1 MIDYKLRDGDIVIED
16 NDTAT
21 TDATAQRL
29 RQKLLLWRGEWWLD
43 RQAGFPYLQRVLGQ
57 RPRPEVVGSLV
68 RQLVER
74 DPDVRSVDNLRLDFD
89 ATTRRIAIAFTAR
102 LVDGTNTDIEVTV

>member
-1 MIDYKLRDGDIVIED
+1 MIDYELQDGDIVISG
-16 NDTAT
+16 NDTVT

-29 RQKLLLWRGEWWLD
+29 RQKLLLWRGEWFLD
-43 RQAGFPYLQRVLGQ
+43 RRAGFPYLQRVLGQ

-74 DPDVRSVDNLRLDFD
+74 DPDVQSVDALNLEFD
-89 ATTRRIAIAFTAR
+89 ETAR
-102 LVDGTNTDIEVTV
+102 RLRVSFAARLRNGDTANLEVTV